1 MSSNASK
8 EPAYLK
14 QELKEEDVS
23 KLLKIIETVQKDNMA
38 FDFLEPVDYQGLGL
52 YDYPKIIT
60 HPMDIGTLKSNLEKG
75 EYKTFQDFSSDLNLI
90 WKNCRTYNLPGSE
103 IVKMANHCD
112 KKFKQ
117 LMEKQFKNYQSSS
130 KGGNAANKK
139 NNNNESANS
148 GNNGLTLAE
157 KTKLIE
163 AIREQS
169 NEGLTQVVK
178 IILKECP
185 KGIEDIDNEKL
196 QIKIDLLDHRT
207 YELINNYFEKAGNTT
222 VAAGAAS
229 GGNNNNAGSAEKN
242 KTPKK

>member
-1 MSSNASK
+1 MSSNNSK
-8 EPAYLK
+8 EPIYLK
-14 QELKEEDVS
+14 QELKEEDVA

-38 FDFLEPVDYQGLGL
+38 FDFLEPVDWEGLGL
-52 YDYPKIIT
+52 LDYPKIIS
-60 HPMDIGTLKSNLEKG
+60 HPMDIGTLKKNLEEG
-75 EYKTFQDFSSDLNLI
+75 QFKTFQDFLSDLNLI

-117 LMEKQFKNYQSSS
+117 LIDKAFKNYQVSNKGSSAS
-130 KGGNAANKK
+130 NKK
-139 NNNNESANS
+139 NNNNDSSTN
-148 GNNGLTLAE
+148 NNGLTLSE

-196 QIKIDLLDHRT
+196 QIKIDLLDHKT
-207 YELINNYFEKAGNTT
+207 YDLINNYFDKAGNNA
-222 VAAGAAS
+222 AAGGSGPS
-229 GGNNNNAGSAEKN
+229 GGNNNNSSNAEKN